1 MRLLAGADLAYD
13 LQSMGAMPLPLL
25 VVVGIVCGVVVSP
38 ALVSVA
44 AAVSIAM
51 ALASLAIA
59 LPRPTRVVVGAG
71 ALCLAAVALGAHAR
85 DERLSAPLV
94 DALDPLLDDRF
105 APPVWLEGRIAD
117 DASVSG
123 GAALVSIDV
132 ARLRIADTWRLTSGR
147 ATLAIGG
154 ESAAAGVTQWTRG
167 RRLVAPV
174 LVRRPQMW
182 HNFGG
187 AGERWQRL
195 RQTSDVTGSV
205 KSAALVDVAPG
216 SRLAELGAA
225 IRRRVRH
232 DITRVLGPE
241 RAESAGVIVAILIG
255 DRSSLGAETTQS
267 LQRAGTYHVIAISG
281 GNIAMVVATC
291 LLGFRLVLRSRRA
304 IALLTIAVVLGYGGL
319 VGDQA
324 SVERAVA
331 AAIIVLGV
339 HAVGWCVPAWR
350 VLLLAAMAVLLVDP
364 LTAVDAG
371 AWLSFGATLGI
382 VLFARPIAAAVTN
395 RFGGARGRVAD
406 LIITMCAATVAAE
419 LALVPIS
426 AAVFSQV
433 SLAGVALNLIAI
445 PAMAVVQFAGLA
457 ILAVARVAPWAA
469 SLSGG
474 VGHWGVLAILRSA
487 DLLRVAPWL
496 AWATPPPWLGWAP
509 WTLAYYA
516 ALAMT
521 LGARG
526 RRAARW
532 IAGVSLIAIAGA
544 PWGPAGGGPPAGWLR
559 VTFLDVGQGDGILAQ
574 FPTGQSLLVDTGGS
588 ATGFDIGLRV
598 VRPALWA
605 LGVRR
610 PDYLAVTHGD
620 IDHAGG
626 ALSLLDAMRP
636 REVWEGVPVPA
647 NSAMTRLRAA
657 AHARGV
663 TWARLAAGQS
673 FEFGSVGIRVINPPV
688 PDWER
693 RVTRND
699 DSLVLSV
706 TFGDVG
712 VLLTGDISA
721 AVEEALP
728 LEPLM
733 APGQP
738 RLRLLKA
745 AHHGSRTSSSDALVG
760 RWLPQAVVVSVGRGN
775 TFGHPAP
782 EVLARYD
789 RDGVDVFRTDRDGAV
804 SLETDGRVVVVRTA
818 SGRTWRLS
826 AVGR

>member
-1 MRLLAGADLAYD
+1 MA
-13 LQSMGAMPLPLL
+13 MGF
-25 VVVGIVCGVVVSP
+25 
-38 ALVSVA
+38 
-44 AAVSIAM
+44 
-51 ALASLAIA
+51 ASLAIA
-59 LPRPTRVVVGAG
+59 LPRTSRAIVCAG
-71 ALCLAAVALGAHAR
+71 ALGLTAVALGAEAR
-85 DERLSAPLV
+85 DQRLAAPLV
-94 DALDPLLDDRF
+94 DALGPFLDDRF
-105 APPVWLEGRIAD
+105 APPVWLEGRIVD

-123 GAALVSIDV
+123 GAALVSIEV
-132 ARLRIADTWRLTSGR
+132 SRLRTTDTWRVTSGR

-154 ESAAAGVTQWTRG
+154 ESAATSIERWTRG
-167 RRLVAPV
+167 RVLTAPV

-182 HNFGG
+182 RNFGG

-205 KSAALVDVAPG
+205 KSAALVDVAPA

-225 IRRRVRH
+225 VRRRVRH
-232 DITRVLGPE
+232 DITDVLGPH
-241 RAESAGVIVAILIG
+241 RAESAGVIIAILIG
-255 DRSSLGAETTQS
+255 DRSSLGAATTKS

-281 GNIAMVVATC
+281 GNIAIVVATC
-291 LLGFRLVLRSRRA
+291 LLALRLVLRSRRV
-304 IALLTIAVVLGYGGL
+304 IALLTMAVVLAYGGV

-339 HAVGWCVPAWR
+339 QAAGWCVPAWR
-350 VLLLAAMAVLLVDP
+350 VLLLAALAVLLVDP

-382 VLFARPIAAAVTN
+382 LLFARPIAAAVTG
-395 RFGGARGRVAD
+395 RLGGARSRVAD
-406 LIITMCAATVAAE
+406 LIITMCAATAAAE

-433 SLAGVALNLIAI
+433 SLAGFALNLIAI

-457 ILAVARVAPWAA
+457 ILFVARVAPWAA
-469 SLSGG
+469 DLAGL
-474 VGHWGVLAILRSA
+474 VGHWGVIAILRSA
-487 DLLRVAPWL
+487 DLLTFTPWL
-496 AWATPPPWLGWAP
+496 AWATPPPRLGWAP

-521 LGARG
+521 L
-526 RRAARW
+526 AARW
-532 IAGVSLIAIAGA
+532 RRPARWVAGVSLIAIAGS
-544 PWGPAGGGPPAGWLR
+544 PLWPPGGGPPPGWLR

-574 FPTGQSLLVDTGGS
+574 FPTGQSLVVDTGGS
-588 ATGFDIGLRV
+588 ATGFDIGARV

-626 ALSLLDAMRP
+626 ALSLLDEMRP
-636 REVWEGVPVPA
+636 REVWEGVPVPSNA
-647 NSAMTRLRAA
+647 AMSRLRVS
-657 AHARGV
+657 AHDRGV

-673 FEFGSVGIRVINPPV
+673 FEFGSVGIQVINPPV

-712 VLLTGDISA
+712 VLLTGDIST

-728 LEPLM
+728 MDVLM

-745 AHHGSRTSSSDALVG
+745 AHHGSRTSSSEALIG
-760 RWLPQAVVVSVGRGN
+760 RWLPQAVLISVGRGN
-775 TFGHPAP
+775 TFGHPAA

-789 RDGVDVFRTDRDGAV
+789 QQGVDVFRTDRDGAI
-804 SLETDGRVVVVRTA
+804 SLETDGRVVIVRTA
-818 SGRTWRLS
+818 RGRTWRLS